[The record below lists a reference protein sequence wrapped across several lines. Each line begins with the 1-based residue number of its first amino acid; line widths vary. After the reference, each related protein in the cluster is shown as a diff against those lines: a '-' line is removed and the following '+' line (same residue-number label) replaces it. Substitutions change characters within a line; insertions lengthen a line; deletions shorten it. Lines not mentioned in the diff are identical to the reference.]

1 MGRTTNDRN
10 DHHANENTTAVI
22 MISGVPKGA
31 GRTEG
36 GEEGN
41 QLQNH
46 IDYTKTFG
54 VCVSF

>member
-1 MGRTTNDRN
+1 
-10 DHHANENTTAVI
+10 

-46 IDYTKTFG
+46 IDDTKTFG
-54 VCVSF
+54 ACKFLNEIV